1 MPATISE
8 AFTSPFHKFNS
19 DYQEQTSSS
28 SGGSTD
34 IKNPSYQENYRVY
47 NNNSNYDTQF
57 TAPIQAQTQVPTQIS
72 YDQQTTNHKHVNVN
86 VPLYS
91 NHDINEC
98 DILVNRIM
106 SCATCRRKLRSIML
120 DDHVK
125 QETQQTG
132 GFFNIPEI
140 PGFIGNFIVGLAL
153 IFFIDRIVKI
163 KLGR

>member
-19 DYQEQTSSS
+19 DYQEQTSASSAS

-34 IKNPSYQENYRVY
+34 IKNPSYQEDYRVY

-57 TAPIQAQTQVPTQIS
+57 TAPIQAQTQVPG
-72 YDQQTTNHKHVNVN
+72 QQTTNHKHVNA
-86 VPLYS
+86 PLYS

-98 DILVNRIM
+98 DVLVNRIM

-120 DDHVK
+120 EDHIK
-125 QETQQTG
+125 PETQQTG